1 MELAEQDAGRKQAGM
16 AGLYGLASRTADE
29 RLFLAVFFLFVFNLP
44 FSEALKE
51 IFLVLSFFLVLL
63 RFWVTPQPAAAR
75 VLVLGLPVLLFTG
88 VSLLSALNSINRFQ
102 ALRGFWGD
110 LETGMAWVV
119 FSGAFFLASDRMKT
133 LRTALWAL
141 MLGIVSGGAVGVFQM
156 IFRGAPVLGMMNL
169 GDKNSTAQFLSAAF
183 ILLMAVG
190 LIRERAGVSR
200 SFLVSSLVLVAAL
213 LVLCHSRSFLISLP
227 AASFALLVMARQ
239 WKVLAVTAALT
250 GLAGAGLWFNPG
262 LRWEM
267 SSVIHPTR
275 DGSFVSRYLTWQG
288 ALRMYHSHPA
298 LGIGPD
304 NFQMKNIHKIYNLP
318 DYASH
323 GHNIFFNLLG
333 EYGLAGVLSFILMLV
348 LWLARV
354 LPERSRGPSVPFV
367 KGLTVAFVLNL
378 FLAGL
383 AHPMWG
389 GSFSLIFMM
398 IMALVLVTE
407 DTLAP
412 ENFERVRERV
422 PHRASFAGI
431 RNRFP

>member
-1 MELAEQDAGRKQAGM
+1 VELAEQETGGKQAGM
-16 AGLYGLASRTADE
+16 AGKHGFESRIADE
-29 RLFLAVFFLFVFNLP
+29 RIFLAVFALFVFNLP

-51 IFLVLSFFLVLL
+51 IFLVLSFSLVLL
-63 RFWVTPQPAAAR
+63 RFWVAPRPAAAR
-75 VLVLGLPVLLFTG
+75 ILVLGLPVLLFTA

-102 ALRGFWGD
+102 SLRGFWGD
-110 LETGMAWVV
+110 FETYMAWVT

-141 MLGIVSGGAVGVFQM
+141 MLGIAAGGAVGVFQM
-156 IFRGAPVLGMMNL
+156 LFRGAPVLGMMNL

-183 ILLMAVG
+183 LLLMAVG

-200 SFLVSSLVLVAAL
+200 SFLGSSLVLVAAL
-213 LVLCHSRSFLISLP
+213 LVLCHSRSFLISVP
-227 AASFALLVMARQ
+227 AASFALLVLARQ
-239 WKVLAVTAALT
+239 WKVLGVTAALM

-267 SSVIHPTR
+267 STVIHPTR

-288 ALRMYHSHPA
+288 ALRMFHSHPA

-304 NFQMKNIHKIYNLP
+304 TFKMANIHKIYNLP

-333 EYGLAGVLSFILMLV
+333 EYGLAGVLSFFLILA

-354 LPERSRGPSVPFV
+354 LRERSRGPSVPFV

-398 IMALVLVTE
+398 VMALVLVTE
-407 DTLAP
+407 DTIAP
-412 ENFERVRERV
+412 ENFERIRERV
-422 PHRASFAGI
+422 PRQAFLAGL